1 MSCNRWPMT
10 AKCRIVVCF
19 SFCFC
24 FRVVSDNKCNK
35 IKIIS
40 QNENNET
47 PSASN
52 FVHPEGFEGGMCG
65 ILPGKWETTRAAGY
79 PAALVVLSLSGLSL
93 FFPAPLPAAAFCSL
107 RPSAFSGPFACC
119 GLLFAAALCLFQ
131 PLCLLR
137 PSVRCDPLPP
147 PLCLLRPFP
156 ASGQTVI
163 TSTPT
168 ASSVVLI
175 WAGSWLSVI
184 RMSMSSIEQMRPN
197 PLRPIFDESVSTMLW
212 DAAFII
218 F

>member
-119 GLLFAAALCLFQ
+119 GLLFAATL
-131 PLCLLR
+131 
-137 PSVRCDPLPP
+137 SP

>member
-1 MSCNRWPMT
+1 MKLRLR
-10 AKCRIVVCF
+10 RILFTQRDSKVGCAESYLGNGKRREPRDILRLS
-19 SFCFC
+19 SFCLC
-24 FRVVSDNKCNK
+24 R
-35 IKIIS
+35 
-40 QNENNET
+40 
-47 PSASN
+47 
-52 FVHPEGFEGGMCG
+52 
-65 ILPGKWETTRAAGY
+65 GY
-79 PAALVVLSLSGLSL
+79 PCFFRPLCPLRPSVRYGPLP
-93 FFPAPLPAAAFCSL
+93 FPAPLPAAAFCSL

-119 GLLFAAALCLFQ
+119 GLLFAATL
-131 PLCLLR
+131 
-137 PSVRCDPLPP
+137 SP

>member
-119 GLLFAAALCLFQ
+119 GLLFAATLSPPSL
-131 PLCLLR
+131 PLAA
-137 PSVRCDPLPP
+137 V
-147 PLCLLRPFP
+147 
-156 ASGQTVI
+156 
-163 TSTPT
+163 
-168 ASSVVLI
+168 SSV
-175 WAGSWLSVI
+175 GSDRDHVDTDRLKCGFDLGRELVVRDQDVDVFDRADAPESP
-184 RMSMSSIEQMRPN
+184 SSDFRRIG
-197 PLRPIFDESVSTMLW
+197 
-212 DAAFII
+212 
-218 F
+218 